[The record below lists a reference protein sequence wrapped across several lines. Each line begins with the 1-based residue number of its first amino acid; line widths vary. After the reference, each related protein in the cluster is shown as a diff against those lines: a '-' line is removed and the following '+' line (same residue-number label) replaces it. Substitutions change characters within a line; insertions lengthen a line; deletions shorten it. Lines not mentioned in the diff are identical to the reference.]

1 MGVARFAK
9 GSIEAKEYM
18 ATIREKARL
27 NREAIANGDLEK
39 IDKPKREKKTKK
51 VKEAV
56 IFKEKEE
63 EPIISEEEEE
73 EPIRKVEASLPIPP
87 PKQFSKTPKQVKEE
101 PKEEP
106 KKVEPVKKT
115 KVVEEKP
122 IIVKVPPKKVK
133 KIIIQEEEE
142 EPEYEVEYRKAVPK
156 KVPAVKKE
164 VVNNIKDEVFD
175 NPLLS
180 SRVYRNR

>member
-73 EPIRKVEASLPIPP
+73 EPIRRVEASLPIPP

>member
-63 EPIISEEEEE
+63 EPIISEEDEE
-73 EPIRKVEASLPIPP
+73 EPIRKVEALLPIPP
-87 PKQFSKTPKQVKEE
+87 PKQFTKTPKQVKEE

-115 KVVEEKP
+115 KVVEENP

-164 VVNNIKDEVFD
+164 VINNIKDTPFD
-175 NPLLS
+175 NPRLG
-180 SRVYRNR
+180 SRVYRHK

>member
-1 MGVARFAK
+1 
-9 GSIEAKEYM
+9 
-18 ATIREKARL
+18 
-27 NREAIANGDLEK
+27 
-39 IDKPKREKKTKK
+39 
-51 VKEAV
+51 
-56 IFKEKEE
+56 
-63 EPIISEEEEE
+63 
-73 EPIRKVEASLPIPP
+73 
-87 PKQFSKTPKQVKEE
+87 
-101 PKEEP
+101 
-106 KKVEPVKKT
+106 VEPVKKT

>member
-73 EPIRKVEASLPIPP
+73 EEPIRKVEASLPIPP
-87 PKQFSKTPKQVKEE
+87 PKQFTKTPKQVKEE
-101 PKEEP
+101 QKEEP
-106 KKVEPVKKT
+106 KKWNQLKKQ
-115 KVVEEKP
+115 K
-122 IIVKVPPKKVK
+122 
-133 KIIIQEEEE
+133 
-142 EPEYEVEYRKAVPK
+142 
-156 KVPAVKKE
+156 
-164 VVNNIKDEVFD
+164 
-175 NPLLS
+175 
-180 SRVYRNR
+180 

>member
-87 PKQFSKTPKQVKEE
+87 PKQFTKTPKQVKEE
-101 PKEEP
+101 QKEEP
-106 KKVEPVKKT
+106 KKWNQLKKQ
-115 KVVEEKP
+115 K
-122 IIVKVPPKKVK
+122 
-133 KIIIQEEEE
+133 
-142 EPEYEVEYRKAVPK
+142 
-156 KVPAVKKE
+156 
-164 VVNNIKDEVFD
+164 
-175 NPLLS
+175 
-180 SRVYRNR
+180 